1 MLYTIYRLMISITI
15 EFKGFFARL
24 AKKKELSLVVQENTS
39 MIDVLTSVAAS
50 FKAEHRELV
59 MDALISRDGVKC
71 NYSTRVREG
80 DRLVFLVPVIGG
92 G

>member
-1 MLYTIYRLMISITI
+1 MKRMISITI

-24 AKKKELSLVVQENTS
+24 AKKKELSLVIQDNTLLT
-39 MIDVLTSVAAS
+39 DVRRSVAAS
-50 FKAEHRELV
+50 FKPEHRELV
-59 MDALISRDGVKC
+59 MDALISRDGVRC
-71 NYSTRVREG
+71 SHTTRMKQG